1 MEAILRHRSA
11 DLAWLVAIVAL
22 VTLGS
27 AMVDRHKAQIPG
39 SMNRTDTKNHQSAPV
54 KPPEVTKERR
64 HK

>member
-1 MEAILRHRSA
+1 MEAKVRHRSA
-11 DLAWLVAIVAL
+11 DLTWLVAIVAL

-27 AMVDRHKAQIPG
+27 ALVDRHKGQTPG
-39 SMNRTDTKNHQSAPV
+39 SMSRTDLRNHQSAPS